1 MTENFVKMC
10 NKVQDSDS
18 NGAPRT
24 ASGAPIIISIR
35 KKTNSEK
42 GSVPES
48 QKVIS
53 FQDKNKNNCHIPM
66 PASVIA
72 RSQQKALP
80 TPKKADSE
88 KDSVP
93 LSESEHSKNDT
104 IPEQDNCHKTFSTSL
119 TNSGS
124 FEFFNCQ
131 DSHLKFSFF
140 ILYA

>member
-10 NKVQDSDS
+10 NKVQNSDS

-104 IPEQDNCHKTFSTSL
+104 IPDQDNCCKTFATSQKKPRTIMTKYL
-119 TNSGS
+119 MLDNYYKKR
-124 FEFFNCQ
+124 NWQ
-131 DSHLKFSFF
+131 P
-140 ILYA
+140 